1 MRFFFI
7 DSFEKET
14 SLDTLSYFRLSNRN
28 EAEYL
33 NLLNLFFYNEID
45 DNLSFVLDESHVDS

>member
-7 DSFEKET
+7 DSFDKET